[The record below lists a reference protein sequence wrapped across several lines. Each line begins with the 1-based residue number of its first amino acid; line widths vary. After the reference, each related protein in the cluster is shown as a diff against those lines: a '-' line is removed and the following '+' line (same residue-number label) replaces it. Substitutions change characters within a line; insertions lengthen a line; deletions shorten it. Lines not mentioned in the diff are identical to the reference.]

1 MKWFRMDSDTPH
13 HPTGRRVIRKQGN
26 AGFGALVRLWCFAA
40 QYGKA
45 EPGRCVD
52 SDGDAIPV
60 EDLLD
65 ACGLEADQFEELI
78 EVLVDAKCIDAR
90 AWSELGELSFPGM
103 TTRADEYTKKVR
115 RNNVRT
121 SSIQNTPTVQDST
134 KQNSTEEGKT
144 LLEVFGDMRSR
155 SKAAQEKAQG
165 IDCKSWRNISLRMME
180 SWNTLTDKPIPR
192 CRGLSK
198 KREGLIKRLID
209 TSGLSVETIFDGF
222 KKINTSKFCRGENE
236 RGWVATFD
244 WALLPD
250 SILKATEGKYDDRST
265 PVKAGQTR
273 SQSGK
278 YDEIER
284 K

>member
-52 SDGDAIPV
+52 SDGDPIPV
-60 EDLLD
+60 EDLID
-65 ACGLEADQFEELI
+65 ACGLEEDQFNELI

-103 TTRADEYTKKVR
+103 STRADEYTKKVY

-121 SSIQNTPTVQDST
+121 SSKQTLPTVQNST
-134 KQNSTEEGKT
+134 RQKSTEEGKT
-144 LLEVFGDMRSR
+144 LSEVFRDDV
-155 SKAAQEKAQG
+155 QEKA
-165 IDCKSWRNISLRMME
+165 DRTDSWRNISLRMLE

-198 KREGLIKRLID
+198 KREALIKRLID
-209 TSGLSVETIFDGF
+209 TSGLSIETIFDGF
-222 KKINTSKFCRGENE
+222 KKINASKFCRGENE

-250 SILKATEGKYDDRST
+250 SILKATEGKYDNRST

-278 YDEIER
+278 YDSIER

>member
-1 MKWFRMDSDTPH
+1 MDSDTPH

-65 ACGLEADQFEELI
+65 ACGLEENEFEELI

-121 SSIQNTPTVQDST
+121 SSRQNLPTVQDST
-134 KQNSTEEGKT
+134 KQNSTEEGKP
-144 LLEVFGDMRSR
+144 LLEVFGDTTLRMI
-155 SKAAQEKAQG
+155 SKQPERTFAREKVQG
-165 IDCKSWRNISLRMME
+165 IESWRNTSLRMME
-180 SWNTLTDKPIPR
+180 SWNILTDKPIPR

-198 KREGLIKRLID
+198 KREGLIKRLIVS
-209 TSGLSVETIFDGF
+209 SGLSVEIIFDGF
-222 KKINTSKFCRGENE
+222 KKINASKFCRGENE

-250 SILKATEGKYDDRST
+250 SILKATEGKYDNRST